1 MALRAIQN
9 QSLPDQVFGQ
19 LATQI
24 FKGAYKPGENLPA
37 ERQLAEIFGVNRHV
51 VREATK
57 RAEQIGLV
65 SVTQGGGTK
74 VLDFERTAG
83 LDLLALMAEHTDVT
97 DFNIRLWLGGLE
109 MRAAIGVDLARL
121 CALRGDQKVKDDL
134 VAIANEL
141 RAAPEG
147 PGLIA
152 IDRRFW
158 ERMLDGAGNIAYRL
172 AFNSLIKGA
181 DTRPELHLSWTIQ
194 ELQQG
199 DHRMPIARAIA
210 EGDSAAAEAA
220 ASTAL
225 RGAIDALAIAI
236 ENGEIDAGEFNQS
249 TQIEST

>member
-1 MALRAIQN
+1 MALRAIKN

-19 LATQI
+19 LATAI
-24 FKGAYKPGENLPA
+24 FNGSYKPGDSLPA
-37 ERQLAEIFGVNRHV
+37 ERQLAETFGVNRHV

-57 RAEQIGLV
+57 RAEQVGLV

-97 DFNIRLWLGGLE
+97 DFNIKLWVGGLE

-121 CALRGDQKVKDDL
+121 CALRADQKTKDDL

-141 RAAPEG
+141 KAAPKG
-147 PGLIA
+147 SNLIA

-158 ERMLDGAGNIAYRL
+158 ERMLDGADNLAYRL
-172 AFNSLIKGA
+172 AFNSLINGA

-194 ELQQG
+194 ELEQG
-199 DHRMPIARAIA
+199 DYRVPIARAIA
-210 EGDSAAAEAA
+210 EGDSSAAEAA
-220 ASTAL
+220 TRTAL
-225 RGAIDALAIAI
+225 RGAIDLLYAA
-236 ENGEIDAGEFNQS
+236 IDAGTLGDGTLDQAN
-249 TQIEST
+249 ESA